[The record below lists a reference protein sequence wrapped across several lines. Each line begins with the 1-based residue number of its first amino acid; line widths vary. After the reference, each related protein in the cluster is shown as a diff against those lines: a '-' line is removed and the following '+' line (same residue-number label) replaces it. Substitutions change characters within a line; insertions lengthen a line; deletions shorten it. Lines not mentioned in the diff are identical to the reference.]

1 VIRYNLLCEH
11 DHDFEAWFGSSSD
24 YDSQAERGLVECP
37 FCASHTVR
45 KAIMAPA
52 VHGAKQPSLVD
63 APANPAQTMVM
74 EAMKQVRAHVE
85 QNFDYVGDTF
95 AKEARAIHDGESEDR
110 GIYGEATP
118 KEVRDLNED
127 GIAVAPLPPAASPRP
142 RKQVN

>member
-1 VIRYNLLCEH
+1 MIRYNLLCEH

-24 YDSQAERGLVECP
+24 YDAQAERGLVECP
-37 FCASHTVR
+37 FCASRQVK

-52 VHGAKQPSLVD
+52 VHGAKKVSLAD
-63 APANPAQTMVM
+63 APANPTQTMVM

-85 QNFDYVGDTF
+85 ENFDDVGDAF

-118 KEVRDLNED
+118 KEVRDLKED